1 MGRRARMRR
10 IADDVKDIRTDIDTA
25 LDQGLQIPY
34 DGKENTMNNEEE
46 IVPAATE
53 DVRNPRAATPATPA
67 TPATGGQPATPATPA
82 QPNRQNADDVD
93 VVVTADTA
101 EELAEA
107 VAADQAESD
116 ANLSDTDALR
126 GFSVEE
132 LQARGVPATSIPRN
146 AANTAPDISPEKARE
161 LVERAKAAPNN
172 VYVEGAEDSGQAAG
186 GESGGESGGEV
197 VG

>member
-34 DGKENTMNNEEE
+34 DGKENTMNNEEV
-46 IVPAATE
+46 VPAATE
-53 DVRNPRAATPATPA
+53 NVRNANAATPATPA

-116 ANLSDTDALR
+116 INLSDTDALR

-146 AANTAPDISPEKARE
+146 AANTAPDIDPEKARE
-161 LVERAKAAPNN
+161 LEERAKASPNN
-172 VYVEGAEDSGQAAG
+172 VYVEGAEHSGQATG
-186 GESGGESGGEV
+186 GESGGGEV